1 MLKPGDNL
9 YFLIGIDAL
18 IDLPHWKQFRQLLDL
33 TDFIVVSRP
42 GFDSREVERTLPREL
57 LDRRPRRNSR
67 QIHLRRSTLHI
78 LPHVEVPVA
87 STGIRK
93 AIRQKRNIKGMVPP
107 MVEEYILK
115 EGLYQAAHQ
124 LRGGK

>member
-1 MLKPGDNL
+1 M
-9 YFLIGIDAL
+9 
-18 IDLPHWKQFRQLLDL
+18 
-33 TDFIVVSRP
+33 
-42 GFDSREVERTLPREL
+42 